1 MLAPI
6 TGVGRY
12 TEQVIRHLAL
22 ISPEHSYSYHYGFF
36 ASERVLRGTAAR
48 ACRLV
53 HDQAARLRP
62 LIGALRQ
69 VRSGKAFL
77 SERSYDVYFEPN
89 FAPLPLKAR
98 RRVVMV
104 PDFAFHVHPEWQPRD
119 RVEHLRRR
127 FFSTVPYADA
137 IVTLSHFVR
146 DQAADILKTD
156 GETIAVVPAGVDHSL
171 FRKLP
176 RSVLEDFRR
185 RLNLPPRFVL
195 SVGSL
200 EPRKNLLRL
209 LEAHGALPHAVRRE
223 HPLVLAGA
231 RGWSNAALR
240 SALKSRKDVRYL
252 GYVTDVDLACL
263 YNLATL
269 FAYPSLYE
277 GFGLPPLEA
286 MACGAPTLVSRAGSL
301 PEVTGP
307 AADHF
312 DPLDTD
318 EMTASMQR
326 LLENEGA
333 RRRLSERGLRHAH
346 RFHWEDTARGLLDL
360 FCDAGAGSTTWLT
373 ATPWGS
379 DSTGNSGML
388 DHRRPAPST
397 SPPDV
402 H

>member
-22 ISPEHSYSYHYGFF
+22 ISPEHSYSYHYGLF
-36 ASERVLRGTAAR
+36 ASETVLRGPAAR
-48 ACRLV
+48 ACRVV

-69 VRSGKAFL
+69 VRHRKASL
-77 SERSYDVYFEPN
+77 GERSYDAYFEPN
-89 FAPLPLKAR
+89 FALLPLKAR

-104 PDFAFHVHPEWQPRD
+104 PDFVFHVHPEWQPRD

-127 FFSTVPYADA
+127 FFSSVLRADA

-146 DQAADILKTD
+146 EQAADILKTD
-156 GETIAVVPAGVDHSL
+156 GRTIAVVPAGVDHAL

-176 RSVLEDFRR
+176 KSVLEDFRR
-185 RLNLPPRFVL
+185 RLGLPSRFVL

-209 LEAHGALPHAVRRE
+209 LEAHEALPHAVRRE

-263 YNLATL
+263 YNLSTL
-269 FAYPSLYE
+269 FVFPSLYE

-286 MACGAPTLVSRAGSL
+286 MACGAPTTTSRAGSL
-301 PEVTGP
+301 PEVVGP
-307 AADHF
+307 DGAYF
-312 DPLDTD
+312 DPCDVE
-318 EMTASMQR
+318 EMTAVMQR
-326 LLENEGA
+326 LLEDESTLH
-333 RRRLSERGLRHAH
+333 RLSERGMRRAK
-346 RFHWEDTARGLLDL
+346 RFRWEDTARMLLTVL
-360 FCDAGAGSTTWLT
+360 QSEGARVPL
-373 ATPWGS
+373 
-379 DSTGNSGML
+379 
-388 DHRRPAPST
+388 PS
-397 SPPDV
+397 V
-402 H
+402 AM

>member
-1 MLAPI
+1 MDIVIGTTSLLAPI

-12 TEQVIRHLAL
+12 TERVIRHLAL

-36 ASERVLRGTAAR
+36 TSETVLRGTAAR
-48 ACRLV
+48 ASRVV

-69 VRSGKAFL
+69 VRNGMASL

-89 FAPLPLKAR
+89 FALLPLKAKH
-98 RRVVMV
+98 RVVMV
-104 PDFAFHVHPEWQPRD
+104 PDFAFHMHPEWQPRD

-127 FFSTVPYADA
+127 FFSTVPSADA
-137 IVTLSHFVR
+137 IVTLSRFVKE
-146 DQAADILKTD
+146 QAADILKTD
-156 GETIAVVPAGVDHSL
+156 GATIAVVPAGVDHAL

-176 RSVLEDFRR
+176 KSVLGDFRR
-185 RLNLPPRFVL
+185 RWNLPRRFIL

-209 LEAHGALPHAVRRE
+209 LEAHEALPHAVRRE

-240 SALKSRKDVRYL
+240 SALQSRRDVRYL

-286 MACGAPTLVSRAGSL
+286 MACGTPTTTSRTGSL
-301 PEVTGP
+301 PEVVGP
-307 AADHF
+307 DGAYF
-312 DPLDTD
+312 DPSDVE
-318 EMTASMQR
+318 EMAVVMQR
-326 LLENEGA
+326 LLEDEDTL
-333 RRRLSERGLRHAH
+333 RRLSESGMRRAR
-346 RFHWEDTARGLLDL
+346 RFRWEDTSRGLLTVIQGERTQAPL
-360 FCDAGAGSTTWLT
+360 VSA
-373 ATPWGS
+373 AT
-379 DSTGNSGML
+379 
-388 DHRRPAPST
+388 
-397 SPPDV
+397 
-402 H
+402 